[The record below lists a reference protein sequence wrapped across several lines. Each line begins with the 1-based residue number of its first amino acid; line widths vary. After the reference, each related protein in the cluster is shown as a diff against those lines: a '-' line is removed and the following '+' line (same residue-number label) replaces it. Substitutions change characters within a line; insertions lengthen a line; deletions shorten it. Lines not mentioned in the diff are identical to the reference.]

1 MSLVRVWTD
10 VGERKPKAL
19 LARIISTSKKIYTI
33 SYLSPT
39 DDKNQG
45 RVIWRYEDETY
56 EIDDDSICEYLDTD
70 DETDIGFTTY
80 EDGFIKKSD
89 SDDDYV
95 PSDEEDESTSED
107 DEVVEEVG
115 SESETE
121 ENDEVYINE

>member
-45 RVIWRYEDETY
+45 RVIWRYEEDTY

-70 DETDIGFTTY
+70 DETDIGFVIY

-89 SDDDYV
+89 SDDDYI

-121 ENDEVYINE
+121 ENDDVY

>member
-39 DDKNQG
+39 DDKHQG
-45 RVIWRYEDETY
+45 RVVWRYEDDTY

-70 DETDIGFTTY
+70 DETEIGFINF
-80 EDGFIKKSD
+80 EDGFVKKSD
-89 SDDDYV
+89 SDDDYI
-95 PSDEEDESTSED
+95 PSDEETESSSED
-107 DEVVEEVG
+107 EEIVEEEEVE
-115 SESETE
+115 SESEE
-121 ENDEVYINE
+121 IDDEY